1 MNMGGGMGRTKDVG
15 KHENNPPE
23 KSRELQ
29 GFVVAAV
36 CWVFVFAFKCQHP
49 LQLTVLFSH

>member
-1 MNMGGGMGRTKDVG
+1 MGRTKDVG